1 MHWSD
6 FSAFDVKHLVSHLD
20 LLGERKE
27 TANKGRKELNFEARQ
42 RQTTVV
48 PARIKC
54 VVMVVMNDDGDES
67 RLVEKGCGRGRNRPA
82 DFWNLV
88 LCLEHALTGQGRH
101 TSEPYRA
108 HLQRGTFQP
117 RGS

>member
-1 MHWSD
+1 M
-6 FSAFDVKHLVSHLD
+6 SHLD

-27 TANKGRKELNFEARQ
+27 TAKQGQTRQTGCKELNFEARQ
-42 RQTTVV
+42 RQATVV

-54 VVMVVMNDDGDES
+54 VVMVVMNDDGDDDGDGS
-67 RLVEKGCGRGRNRPA
+67 RLVEKGCGRGRNWPA